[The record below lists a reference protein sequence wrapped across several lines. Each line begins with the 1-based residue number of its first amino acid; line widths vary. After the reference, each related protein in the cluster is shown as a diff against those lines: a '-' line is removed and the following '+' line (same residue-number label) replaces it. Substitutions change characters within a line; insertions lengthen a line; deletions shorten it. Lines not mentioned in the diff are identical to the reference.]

1 MANDTQ
7 FEPSFLKPIRFT
19 YDLDLGIY
27 SIPSKVDSFN
37 FLERYRHDAFEND
50 NSVLIKPSLLRL
62 PWPSA
67 FQDARQCKYW
77 REAKYAL
84 ERFLDEIY
92 SLAPEVDGLLPN
104 LHCSPESLAS
114 RCDKGQAVIDTAVS
128 AAVYMNPEAS
138 PIRISL
144 IAKCYLLAW
153 LHDDVFEH
161 NPEYASC
168 RV

>member
-19 YDLDLGIY
+19 YDLNLDIY

-37 FLERYRHDAFEND
+37 FLERYRRDAFEND
-50 NSVLIKPSLLRL
+50 NSVLIKPALLRL

-77 REAKYAL
+77 REAKHAL
-84 ERFLDEIY
+84 EIFLDEIY
-92 SLAPEVDGLLPN
+92 SLAPEIDGLLPN

-114 RCDKGQAVIDTAVS
+114 RCDKGQAAIDTAVS

-138 PIRISL
+138 PSRISL
-144 IAKCYLLAW
+144 ITKFYLLAW
-153 LHDDVFEH
+153 LHDGVYRCLQSESLDI
-161 NPEYASC
+161 
-168 RV
+168 